1 MAAAEGAVVMSL
13 GVQIAVFLVSI
24 VPRDGVNTSH
34 KTKRIRRQE
43 GGTITWVLQFWH
55 QGLFYY
61 IRSFKA
67 SFLPNNPYSAW
78 RKILVGGRI

>member
-34 KTKRIRRQE
+34 KARRTQWRRP
-43 GGTITWVLQFWH
+43 GNKFWK
-55 QGLFYY
+55 F
-61 IRSFKA
+61 
-67 SFLPNNPYSAW
+67 
-78 RKILVGGRI
+78 

>member
-34 KTKRIRRQE
+34 KARRIRRQE
-43 GGTITWVLQFWH
+43 PQSLEFSNFDIKVH
-55 QGLFYY
+55 YY
-61 IRSFKA
+61 IHSFKDL
-67 SFLPNNPYSAW
+67 F
-78 RKILVGGRI
+78 

>member
-34 KTKRIRRQE
+34 KTQRIRRQE
-43 GGTITWVLQFWH
+43 PQSLEFSNFDIKVH
-55 QGLFYY
+55 YY
-61 IRSFKA
+61 IHSFKDL
-67 SFLPNNPYSAW
+67 F
-78 RKILVGGRI
+78 